1 VVIIASDDPF
11 HLGVLS
17 SRVHIDWALAQRT
30 RLGQGDDP
38 VYIKS
43 RCFSPFPF
51 PEVDDDQ
58 RAKISSLAEEIDAHR
73 KRVQLEHSYLTLT
86 GIYNVLDKLRAGAR
100 SADLSLDDRGIYDDG
115 LVLTL
120 RHFHDQ
126 LDEAVLAGY
135 GWPTTSQDSEIVAKL
150 LALNKA
156 RAAEERL
163 GTVRW
168 LRPEYQIPRFGSE
181 EDRAELEL
189 VGTAPGQ
196 EGAGVTAIK
205 SLFPANEVGQTAAV
219 LSVLADAKAPMDL
232 VAIAGRFRQGN
243 RNRTKVAAVL
253 AALTRMGFVT
263 AQDQGRSFLLR
274 RAA

>member
-135 GWPTTSQDSEIVAKL
+135 GWIVSGK
-150 LALNKA
+150 
-156 RAAEERL
+156 
-163 GTVRW
+163 
-168 LRPEYQIPRFGSE
+168 FS
-181 EDRAELEL
+181 
-189 VGTAPGQ
+189 
-196 EGAGVTAIK
+196 K
-205 SLFPANEVGQTAAV
+205 S
-219 LSVLADAKAPMDL
+219 
-232 VAIAGRFRQGN
+232 R
-243 RNRTKVAAVL
+243 
-253 AALTRMGFVT
+253 
-263 AQDQGRSFLLR
+263 
-274 RAA
+274 